1 MLTTKCIHPEIIAAV
16 AHAGHGDKILI
27 ADGNFPLQ
35 MKCSNSKLVYLG
47 LERDLPTVPEVL
59 EALKSIA
66 VFEKAEVMM
75 PEDGQEPQIFS
86 QFRASLDEMELSPLG
101 RCAFYDAC
109 GKPDVILAIATGES
123 RTYANLLVTIGV
135 C

>member
-1 MLTTKCIHPEIIAAV
+1 MLTTKCIHPEIIAAL
-16 AHAGHGDKILI
+16 AHAGHGDKLLI

-35 MKCSNSKLVYLG
+35 MKCPNSKLVYLG
-47 LERDLPTVPEVL
+47 LERDLPTVPQVL

-75 PEDGQEPQIFS
+75 PESGEEPEM
-86 QFRASLDEMELSPLG
+86 FRTELNGMELSPLG
-101 RCAFYDAC
+101 RYEFYDVC
-109 GKPDVILAIATGES
+109 GKADVILAIATGES
-123 RTYANLLVTIGV
+123 RTYANLLLTVGV